1 MIIMAEYTE
10 WKRFFQELTPEELFV
25 AGTLWTRDQDI
36 AKMIV
41 EKSLDASPIDFVF
54 DDYIDLMGY
63 LVERVVNDDESYQV
77 RKWSEEGYQEEH
89 TTLLH
94 AENIVGYFLRFHATH
109 KVTQDLNPEK
119 RRSIL
124 TSIPADGE
132 ISLKDPWMHVQSTM
146 MRDIVHYRKKA
157 RGLPTDYN
165 PLLDLDELAKIGQYE
180 GVPLNVLQ
188 RMDSESSDAMERV
201 NISLGG
207 GNDRNSIVRVV
218 YILGRE
224 LPERFS
230 SGDEVIREPNLIISR
245 DKSFVPHEVVVD
257 SSTSPLAPRDY
268 ALISLR
274 QNMKGMGSTPF
285 NSLRYKD
292 DLAELLGNQ

>member
-1 MIIMAEYTE
+1 MAEYTE
-10 WKRFFQELTPEELFV
+10 WKRFFQELTPNELFV
-25 AGTLWTRDQDI
+25 AGTRWTRDQDI
-36 AKMIV
+36 ARSIA
-41 EKSLDASPIDFVF
+41 EKSLDISPVDFVF

-109 KVTQDLNPEK
+109 KVTQELDPKK
-119 RRSIL
+119 RKSIL
-124 TSIPADGE
+124 TSVPAGGE

-146 MRDIVHYRKKA
+146 MKEIIHYRKKA
-157 RGLPTDYN
+157 GGLPTDYN
-165 PLLDLDELAKIGQYE
+165 PLLDLDELAQVGQYE

-188 RMDSESSDAMERV
+188 RMDSESSNTMERV

-207 GNDRNSIVRVV
+207 GYDRNSIVRVV
-218 YILGRE
+218 YTLGRE
-224 LPERFS
+224 LPENFS
-230 SGDEVIREPNLIISR
+230 SGEEVIREPNLIISR
-245 DKSFVPHEVVVD
+245 DKSFVPHKVVVD
-257 SSTSPLAPRDY
+257 SSTRPLTPRDY

-274 QNMKGMGSTPF
+274 QNMKGMETTPF
-285 NSLRYKD
+285 MSLRYKD
-292 DLAELLGNQ
+292 DLADLLGNQ